1 MTNAQEGPP
10 RTEAIAPGI
19 GSVLRGVRLS
29 ARPDP
34 CVVSTIRAVIAHRLV
49 LVLHGQDLSSAA
61 LREFSSHLGPLFV
74 HHGDEGVLRADGLPE
89 VLEMRKEPDGD
100 RLFGGGG
107 WHADV
112 TFRRPAGHLS
122 VLHAKV
128 IPVVGGDTGFAS
140 TIAAFDALSPGMQ
153 ALLRKLEAVH
163 SYNGPG
169 RPDHP
174 EETAIHPVVRI
185 HPDTGAEGLYVN
197 RMFATR
203 FRGMTEAE
211 SLPLIEYL
219 DRHMTRPEF
228 TCRVRWQPGQ
238 VVIWDNRFTLHYP
251 INDFTGER
259 RLLLRCT
266 TLEAAPKKGGALR

>member
-1 MTNAQEGPP
+1 MEITLKAQ
-10 RTEAIAPGI
+10 AIAPDI
-19 GSVLRGVRLS
+19 GSVLHGVRLS

-34 CVVSTIRAVIAHRLV
+34 CVISTIRAAIAHRLV
-49 LVLHGQDLSSAA
+49 LVLRDQDLSAAA
-61 LREFSSHLGPLFV
+61 LRDFTSNLGPLFV
-74 HHGDEGVLRADGLPE
+74 HHHADGVLPAVGLAE
-89 VLEMRKEPDGD
+89 VLEIRKEPDGD
-100 RLFGGGG
+100 QLFGGGG

-112 TFRRPAGHLS
+112 TYRKPAGHLS

-128 IPVVGGDTGFAS
+128 IPPVGGDTGFAS
-140 TIAAFDALSPGMQ
+140 TIAAFEALSPGMQ
-153 ALLRKLEAVH
+153 AVLRELRTVH

-174 EETAIHPVVRI
+174 EETAIHPVVRT
-185 HPDTGAEGLYVN
+185 HPDTGSEGLYIN

-203 FRGMTEAE
+203 FAGMTETE
-211 SLPLIEYL
+211 SRPLIDFL

-228 TCRVRWQPGQ
+228 TCRVRWRPGQ

-266 TLEAAPKKGGALR
+266 TMEASPG